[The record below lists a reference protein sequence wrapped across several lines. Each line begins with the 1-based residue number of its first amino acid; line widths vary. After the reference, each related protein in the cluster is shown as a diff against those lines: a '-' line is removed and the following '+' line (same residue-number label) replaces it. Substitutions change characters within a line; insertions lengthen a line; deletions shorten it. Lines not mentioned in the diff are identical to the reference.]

1 MKSNTLIKNIYIYI
15 YYIKKLNLS
24 VHKEPKYCVK
34 VTKRNISLQD
44 GMPSDVPELRF
55 IICLFIY
62 FIIIY
67 INLPSVEGKPVPLS
81 LVQLRLWAPMRPPS
95 LTGLALVT

>member
-1 MKSNTLIKNIYIYI
+1 M
-15 YYIKKLNLS
+15 S
-24 VHKEPKYCVK
+24 VLKEPKYCVK
-34 VTKRNISLQD
+34 VTKRKISLQD

-67 INLPSVEGKPVPLS
+67 INLPSVEGKPV
-81 LVQLRLWAPMRPPS
+81 LVQLHLWAPMRPPS